1 MTTIAPQA
9 LSLLN
14 SGLAGEAARL
24 LAARVIGQSSRPD
37 EQITEA
43 ASLALGRAPDA
54 SERQMI
60 VEFLAR
66 GGSMNDLCLALLNTN
81 AFLYVD

>member
-14 SGLAGEAARL
+14 STLARES
-24 LAARVIGQSSRPD
+24 ARVLAVRALSLSADPK
-37 EQITEA
+37 EQARQA
-43 ASLALGRAPDA
+43 ACLALGRAPDA
-54 SERQMI
+54 VEQQMMTA
-60 VEFLAR
+60 FLAR
-66 GGSMNDLCLALLNTN
+66 GGSITDLCLALLNTN